1 MRSSSI
7 FAMTAAVGLCL
18 SAGLAN
24 AATPLTF
31 TQAGNSWYSNNL
43 NNIPVTTP
51 TFTDTFT
58 FTDPV
63 VPLSAQAAGGTN
75 AISLTGGGSL
85 IFDMFQLIDSVTN
98 AVLGTGPTGGTVSGF
113 NFSLPIGSSDSYTL
127 TVGGHLVSPATNGAY
142 SGNMVISQV
151 PEPKTYAMLL
161 AGLGLLAFTAR
172 RRRTNFF

>member
-1 MRSSSI
+1 MKSSSI

-31 TQAGNSWYSNNL
+31 TQSGTSWYSNNL
-43 NNIPVTTP
+43 YNIPVNTP
-51 TFTDTFT
+51 TFSDTFT

-63 VPLSAQAAGGTN
+63 VPLSAQAAGSTN
-75 AISLTGGGSL
+75 VISLSSGGSL
-85 IFDMFQLIDSVTN
+85 IFDMFQLIDSVTSQ
-98 AVLGTGPTGGTVSGF
+98 VLGTGATGTTTSVL
-113 NFSLPIGSSDSYTL
+113 NFSLPINSTDSYTL
-127 TVGGHLVSPATNGAY
+127 TVGGHLVNSATSGSY

-172 RRRTNFF
+172 RRKTNFF